1 MKQGQMALPG
11 MGREHRGRRTLAGL
25 AVAAGLLVSGAATA
39 TDPNYIYLSQ
49 FGSYGSGDGQFIGP
63 TYDLNFVAIDPS
75 THDIVVEDGG
85 NYRVEIFTSTG
96 TYLRQFGGGPGTG
109 NGQFNGISGIAIDP
123 STHNIA
129 VADGNGRVQIFTWSG
144 NYLSQFGSPGT
155 GNGQFNSPGAIAIDP
170 VNRNIVVSDLGN
182 HRVQI
187 FSAAGVFLGKFGS
200 SAQFSY
206 ADYLTI
212 DPATHNILVGDEIN
226 TNVQIFTPSGTY
238 LRQFGTYGTGNG
250 QFRNAPGA
258 IAVDASTHNIIVDDY
273 ANNRIQVFDTNG
285 NYLSQFGS
293 PGTGDGQFD
302 PTNGPTGLDIDQST
316 HNVVVLDRG
325 DSRAE
330 IFALSSSPPPP
341 TCGPTTVS
349 LSIQP
354 PMAALSQSILFSAQ
368 ASIVAPFAGTVSF
381 LIDGTTSAACTANMQ
396 DVNATCSHPLGLG
409 THTIVAQY
417 SGDGHNLPGCS
428 VPQSV
433 TVVPDGGQGPT
444 NMTCTTM
451 PDPVVQGQPF
461 TTVCGVAP
469 GGNREAFHQD
479 STDGTNDPA
488 GYVTINQGADVLGIV
503 PIFFGTAVYT
513 TVLAGGDY
521 ALSATYSGD
530 AVNAT
535 STDAIPV
542 VVEVPGD
549 DIFFGG
555 FDIPP
560 G

>member
-1 MKQGQMALPG
+1 MKQGQVASAG
-11 MGREHRGRRTLAGL
+11 MGSKRGGRQILVGL
-25 AVAAGLLVSGAATA
+25 AFATGLLASGAATA
-39 TDPNYIYLSQ
+39 TDPNYVYLSQ

-63 TYDLNFVAIDPS
+63 TYALNFVAIDPS

-85 NYRVEIFTSTG
+85 NYRVEIFTSSG
-96 TYLRQFGGGPGTG
+96 TYLRQFGSGPGTG
-109 NGQFNGISGIAIDP
+109 NGQFNGIGGIAIDP
-123 STHNIA
+123 LTHNIA
-129 VADGNGRVQIFTWSG
+129 VVDGNGRVQIFTWSG

-155 GNGQFNSPGAIAIDP
+155 GDGQFNAPGEIAIDP
-170 VNRNIVVSDLGN
+170 VSRNIVVSDLGN

-212 DPATHNILVGDEIN
+212 DPTTHNILVGDEIN
-226 TNVQIFTPSGTY
+226 ANVQIFTSSGAY
-238 LRQFGTYGTGNG
+238 LRQFGSYGTGNG
-250 QFRNAPGA
+250 QFRNAPGG
-258 IAVDASTHNIIVDDY
+258 IAVDPSTHNIIVDDY
-273 ANNRIQVFDTNG
+273 ANNRIQVFDADG

-302 PTNGPTGLDIDQST
+302 PTNGPTGLDIDPST

-330 IFALSSSPPPP
+330 IFALSTLPPPP
-341 TCGPTTVS
+341 TCGPTPVS

-368 ASIVAPFAGTVSF
+368 AIITAPFAGTVSF
-381 LIDGTTSAACTANMQ
+381 LVDGTTAAACTANMQ
-396 DVNATCSHPLGLG
+396 DVSAICSHPLSLG

-417 SGDGHNLPGCS
+417 SGDGHNPPGCS
-428 VPQSV
+428 APQPV
-433 TVVPDGGQGPT
+433 TVVADGGQGPT
-444 NMTCTTM
+444 NMTCATT
-451 PDPVVQGQPF
+451 PNPVVQGQPF
-461 TTVCGVAP
+461 TTTCGVSI
-469 GGNREAFHQD
+469 GGNLEALHQD
-479 STDGTNDPA
+479 SPDGTDPA

-530 AVNAT
+530 ATNAT
-535 STDAIPV
+535 STDEIPV
-542 VVEVPGD
+542 VVDVPD
-549 DIFFGG
+549 DDVFYGG